1 MGHKHKGAA
10 QSVMQLKEQ
19 IAGGHARVFVQ
30 VAGWFISQNQR
41 RRMHQRP
48 GDCDTLLFTR
58 RKAASGSVT
67 RDEPDPLAKEFPE
80 PLHLRRHLLQFAA
93 ATRHCPGQ

>member
-1 MGHKHKGAA
+1 MAIAARRQGIVMGHKHKGAA

-48 GDCDTLLFTR
+48 GDCDTLLFTAG
-58 RKAASGSVT
+58 K
-67 RDEPDPLAKEFPE
+67 
-80 PLHLRRHLLQFAA
+80 LHRVV
-93 ATRHCPGQ
+93 